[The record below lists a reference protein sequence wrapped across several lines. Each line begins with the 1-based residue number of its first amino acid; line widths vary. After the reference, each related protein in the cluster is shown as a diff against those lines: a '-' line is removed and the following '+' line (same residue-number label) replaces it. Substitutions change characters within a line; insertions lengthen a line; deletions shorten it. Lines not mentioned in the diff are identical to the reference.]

1 MAKVIKA
8 YKGSYSHV
16 RTFKIQVGDSTFNN
30 EKLPATLVRPM
41 QKIQLLIENPMV
53 LFSDGESL
61 ACNDQDDA
69 SS

>member
-30 EKLPATLVRPM
+30 EKLPTTLVRPM
-41 QKIQLLIENPMV
+41 QKMHHLEGSHVLLVANHVNYE
-53 LFSDGESL
+53 L
-61 ACNDQDDA
+61 
-69 SS
+69 

>member
-8 YKGSYSHV
+8 YKGSYGHV
-16 RTFKIQVGDSTFNN
+16 RTFKIRVGDSTFNN
-30 EKLPATLVRPM
+30 EKLPTTLVRPM
-41 QKIQLLIENPMV
+41 QKIQLLIENHMV
-53 LFSDGESL
+53 LFPDGESL